1 MRKQF
6 PFQSRGMLMFGEKCW
21 WKVNQDVIIVVEVYF
36 LSLATGLQKKIVSKD
51 MVSLTEKCMVL
62 ENFAK
67 VRQISER
74 R

>member
-1 MRKQF
+1 
-6 PFQSRGMLMFGEKCW
+6 MLMFGEKRW
-21 WKVNQDVIIVVEVYF
+21 WKVNLDVIIVVEVYF
-36 LSLATGLQKKIVSKD
+36 LSLATELQKKTASKD

>member
-1 MRKQF
+1 M
-6 PFQSRGMLMFGEKCW
+6 
-21 WKVNQDVIIVVEVYF
+21 NQDVIIVVEVYF

>member
-1 MRKQF
+1 MKSE
-6 PFQSRGMLMFGEKCW
+6 SRCYYCCRSL
-21 WKVNQDVIIVVEVYF
+21 F
-36 LSLATGLQKKIVSKD
+36 LVTSYGTTKEIVSKD

>member
-1 MRKQF
+1 
-6 PFQSRGMLMFGEKCW
+6 MLMFGEKRW
-21 WKVNQDVIIVVEVYF
+21 WKVNLDVIIVVEVYF
-36 LSLATGLQKKIVSKD
+36 LSLATELQKKIASKD